1 MKKRSGF
8 KQWFADLSVSKKLYG
23 LGGGLVAL
31 LVISGVLSIV
41 SLSSGASQGRDMYQN
56 ATVPIEQL
64 ATVRADLGAV
74 DPDLVKVALA
84 TSGTAQY
91 VQSFQ
96 SDMVALQRAV
106 SAYAA
111 GGLSSAEQRVYS
123 QYRSLLPQ
131 YVSVAA
137 TISKL
142 ALAGTA
148 QSRQAASTLYVAK
161 GGPLNNTLDGFAAQL
176 VKINDGQA
184 SADSQSINSS
194 ASSSKTLTIV
204 ILVLSVLFGVGLSV
218 AVSRSIKQGVDV
230 VLERLSSL
238 RDKCATNLKA
248 GIEALAHGDLTV
260 PVQAVTAPIANPSK
274 DEIGQVADAV
284 NGVRDRFEAMINA
297 YNQTRANLDQI
308 VGQVSG
314 SAAQVSSASHEMAST
329 SEESGKATGEIA
341 QAVGDIAQGAERQV
355 RMIAQARQSAEDV
368 ASAVSESA
376 ENASKTAEVAHKA
389 RGLAQQGVGAAGQ
402 ANEAMRSVRDSSAA
416 VSEAIRELAVKSEQI
431 GAIVATITAIAEQ
444 TNLLALNAAIEAARA
459 GDQGRG
465 FAVVAEEVRKLAEGS
480 QSAAKEISGLI
491 AAIQT
496 DTNHAVKV
504 VEDGAKRT
512 ADGATVV
519 EQTRE
524 AFVQIGSS
532 VEDMTARVEQIAAA
546 SQQIAASAQS
556 MQDNISEAAS
566 VAEQSS
572 ASTEEVSA
580 STEQTSA
587 SAEQMSAS
595 AQELSGMAETLNKLM
610 AQFKLS
616 TSS

>member
-1 MKKRSGF
+1 MRF
-8 KQWFADLSVSKKLYG
+8 FRDLSVRAKLFGGFGAVLLLAVVVGVVLMSEMGSVNSGGVYIATNSMPSVRDAKQVG
-23 LGGGLVAL
+23 LDVTDYRRAQLQAL
-31 LVISGVLSIV
+31 IERSNSLITTDLAQAQTDATQIAKLLKNYRATMISNATDQRILGQVQQGWSAYV
-41 SLSSGASQGRDMYQN
+41 SGSNALNTLARNPN
-56 ATVPIEQL
+56 ATVAAMATATDTTQQAFLALQQETVTWANDNVLWGNEQL
-64 ATVRADLGAV
+64 KSNNST
-74 DPDLVKVALA
+74 
-84 TSGTAQY
+84 Y
-91 VQSFQ
+91 
-96 SDMVALQRAV
+96 
-106 SAYAA
+106 
-111 GGLSSAEQRVYS
+111 SSARTLGIG
-123 QYRSLLPQ
+123 LL
-131 YVSVAA
+131 
-137 TISKL
+137 IIL
-142 ALAGTA
+142 ALVAMGIA
-148 QSRQAASTLYVAK
+148 FLVSRQ
-161 GGPLNNTLDGFAAQL
+161 
-176 VKINDGQA
+176 
-184 SADSQSINSS
+184 
-194 ASSSKTLTIV
+194 
-204 ILVLSVLFGVGLSV
+204 
-218 AVSRSIKQGVDV
+218 IKQGVDA
-230 VLERLSSL
+230 VLERLISL

-248 GIEALAHGDLTV
+248 GIEALAHGDLTF
-260 PVQAVTAPIANPSK
+260 PVAAVTLPIENPSK
-274 DEIGQVADAV
+274 DEIGQVAVAV
-284 NGVRDRFEAMINA
+284 NGVRDRFEATIEA

-355 RMIAQARQSAEDV
+355 AMIAAARQSAEDV

-376 ENASKTAEVAHKA
+376 ENASKTAEVAHQA
-389 RGLAQQGVGAAGQ
+389 RGLAQNGVGAAEQ
-402 ANEAMRSVRDSSAA
+402 ANEAMRSVRESSTA

-465 FAVVAEEVRKLAEGS
+465 FAVVAEEVRKLAEDS

-491 AAIQT
+491 GAIQT

-524 AFVQIGSS
+524 AFLQIGSS
-532 VEDMTARVEQIAAA
+532 VDDMTARIEQIAAA
-546 SQQIAASAQS
+546 SEQIAASAQS
-556 MQDNISEAAS
+556 MQSNINEAAS